1 MYLLLACISIDVY
14 SIFVVVTAFVINRV
28 LLQNIIMTM
37 LIISKE

>member
-1 MYLLLACISIDVY
+1 MYIQF
-14 SIFVVVTAFVINRV
+14 FVVVTAFVINRV